1 MKGIVLAG
9 GTGSRLWPATL
20 VVSKQLIPLYDKP
33 LIYYPLSTLMLA
45 EIRDILIIV
54 APDEHQRFRKLLG
67 DGAQWGLRIS
77 YAVQEKPRGLA
88 DAFVLGKNF
97 IDGDEVCLILGDNLF
112 HGQGLGRQLS
122 VIRNIE
128 SAQIFAYQVSD
139 PQNYGVVD
147 FDEGNQA
154 IEIVEKPETPKSNW
168 VVPGLY
174 FYPNS
179 VCEVAANLA
188 PSARGEIEI
197 SELNQKYLERGE
209 LQVTKLERG
218 TVWLDTGSSHSLL
231 SATNFVSTIQER
243 QGLMIGCPEEIAY
256 DKGWITKADLQ
267 ECLAGSGKNSYSDYL
282 RDLIQ

>member
-54 APDEHQRFRKLLG
+54 APDEDQRFRKLLG

-77 YAVQEKPRGLA
+77 YAVQEKPRGRA

-128 SAQIFAYQVSD
+128 SAHIFAYQVSD
-139 PQNYGVVD
+139 PQNYGVVV

-154 IEIVEKPETPKSNW
+154 IGIVEKPDTPQSNW
-168 VVPGLY
+168 VIPGLY

-179 VCEVAANLA
+179 VCELAAGLA

-256 DKGWITKADLQ
+256 DKGWITKVDLQ
-267 ECLAGSGKNSYSDYL
+267 KYLGSSGKNSYSDYL
-282 RDLIQ
+282 RNLLQ

>member
-54 APDEHQRFRKLLG
+54 VPDEEQRFKKLLG

-77 YAVQEKPRGLA
+77 YAVQETPRGLA

-97 IDGDEVCLILGDNLF
+97 VDGDEVCLILGDNLF
-112 HGQGLGRQLS
+112 HGQGLGRQLAI
-122 VIRNIE
+122 IRNIH

-139 PQNYGVVD
+139 PQNYGVVV
-147 FDEGNQA
+147 FDEGNRA
-154 IEIVEKPETPKSNW
+154 IKIVEKPEKPESNW
-168 VVPGLY
+168 VIPGLY

-179 VCEVAANLA
+179 VCELAANLT
-188 PSARGEIEI
+188 PSARGETEI

-218 TVWLDTGSSHSLL
+218 TVWLDTGSSRSLL

-267 ECLAGSGKNSYSDYL
+267 KYLTGSGKNFYSDYL
-282 RDLIQ
+282 RDLLQ

>member
-54 APDEHQRFRKLLG
+54 APDEEQRFRKLLG

-77 YAVQEKPRGLA
+77 YAVQGKPRGLA

-139 PQNYGVVD
+139 PQNYGVVV
-147 FDEGNQA
+147 FDEENQA

-168 VVPGLY
+168 VIPGLY

-179 VCEVAANLA
+179 VCELAANLV

-256 DKGWITKADLQ
+256 DKG
-267 ECLAGSGKNSYSDYL
+267 
-282 RDLIQ
+282 